1 MDIRKKIIFTIIIFC
16 AFFYSSLSTA
26 QERIPDLKGKWSGI
40 SYLSADSKKFRT
52 SKNIIRLNI
61 LQQSGL
67 QFSGNIELQDDEVT
81 RIRNFS
87 GFLNEREGYLWYF
100 GIVIQDSDLNVGYL
114 LTKNLM
120 KIHLK
125 NFYSNS
131 EMIVGRL
138 KREKPLAD

>member
-1 MDIRKKIIFTIIIFC
+1 M
-16 AFFYSSLSTA
+16 
-26 QERIPDLKGKWSGI
+26 ER
-40 SYLSADSKKFRT
+40 
-52 SKNIIRLNI
+52 NI
-61 LQQSGL
+61 LIYPPIGKNFIHLANYRSGF

-87 GFLNEREGYLWYF
+87 GFLNERESYIWYL
-100 GIVIQDSDLNVGYL
+100 GLVIEGSDLNVGYL

-131 EMIVGRL
+131 EIIVGRL

>member
-1 MDIRKKIIFTIIIFC
+1 MDIQRKIIFTIIIFC
-16 AFFYSSLSTA
+16 TFFYSSVSNA
-26 QERIPDLKGKWSGI
+26 QEPIPDLKGKWSGI
-40 SYLSADSKKFRT
+40 SYLSADSKKFHT
-52 SKNIIRLNI
+52 SKKIIRLNI
-61 LQQSGL
+61 LKQSGL
-67 QFSGNIELQDDEVT
+67 QFNGNIELQDDEVT

-131 EMIVGRL
+131 EIIVGRL

>member
-1 MDIRKKIIFTIIIFC
+1 MDIQNKIIFTVIIFC
-16 AFFYSSLSTA
+16 VFFYSFISAA
-26 QERIPDLKGKWSGI
+26 QDPIPDLKGKWSGV
-40 SYLSADSKKFRT
+40 SYLSADSKKFHT

-61 LQQSGL
+61 LKQSGL

-100 GIVIQDSDLNVGYL
+100 GIVIQDSDLNIGYL
-114 LTKNLM
+114 LTKNFM

-125 NFYSNS
+125 NFYSDF
-131 EMIVGRL
+131 EIIVGRL